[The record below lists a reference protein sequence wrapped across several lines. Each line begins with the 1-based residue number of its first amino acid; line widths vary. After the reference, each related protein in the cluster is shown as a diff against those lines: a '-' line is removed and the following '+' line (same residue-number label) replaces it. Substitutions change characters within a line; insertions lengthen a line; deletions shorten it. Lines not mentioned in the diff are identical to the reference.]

1 MKNLFLSFTLL
12 LLLCSCS
19 TTKVID
25 HNIADNSINKV
36 SFTVIGD
43 MPYSDKER
51 LMMSQP
57 NGSIYKTIRRK
68 NPAVLIHF
76 GDLKSSAESC
86 TDELL
91 LSRRELL
98 FNLNPHKVVYTPGD
112 NGWTDCD
119 RNTVEVK
126 FDELERLHFIRE
138 HFYRGEGEK
147 LTRDLKGIIRQENFI
162 ENAMWTIEQLKFATL
177 HVPGTNNGR
186 EHIYESDIEDALDEA
201 DRRDNY
207 NELWLDKLFNEAN
220 SASGVVI
227 IFQADIYHVKLT
239 TPDLECTFNVRIDCD
254 GFKRIREQIKHKA
267 RLYKK
272 PVLVIHGDTNAY
284 CLHQQALIEAE
295 NLWRLNGPGD
305 YELSDGAQV
314 VFDANNTNT
323 PFTVQTLLKG
333 DSFPVTCDY
342 SR

>member
-1 MKNLFLSFTLL
+1 
-12 LLLCSCS
+12 
-19 TTKVID
+19 
-25 HNIADNSINKV
+25 
-36 SFTVIGD
+36 
-43 MPYSDKER
+43 MPYSDKEL
-51 LMMSQP
+51 LMLSQP
-57 NGSIYKTIRRK
+57 NGSIYNAIRRK
-68 NPAVLIHF
+68 KPAVLIHY
-76 GDLKSSAESC
+76 GDLKSAGESC
-86 TDELL
+86 TDKLL
-91 LSRRELL
+91 LARRELL
-98 FNLNPHKVVYTPGD
+98 FNLNPYKIVYTPGD

-119 RNTVEVK
+119 KNTVQIK

-162 ENAMWTIEQLKFATL
+162 ENAMWTIDQLKLATL

-201 DRRDNY
+201 DRRDSY
-207 NELWLDKLFNEAN
+207 NELWLNKLFSEAK
-220 SASGVVI
+220 SASAVVI
-227 IFQADIYHVKLT
+227 IFQADIYHVKST
-239 TPDLECTFNVRIDCD
+239 TPDLECTPNLRVDCD
-254 GFKRIREQIKHKA
+254 GFKRIREQIKDKA
-267 RLYKK
+267 MLYKK

-284 CLHQQALIEAE
+284 CFQQQAIRKAK

-305 YELSDGAQV
+305 YKLSDAAQV
-314 VFDANNTNT
+314 VFNAKNTST